1 MKHSDIGKPNWM
13 YLEMIRREGIE
24 ARKKVFKRKVFLIM
38 LMAMFLLALVVV

>member
-24 ARKKVFKRKVFLIM
+24 ARKKEFKRRVFLVAT
-38 LMAMFLLALVVV
+38 LALFLLALVAV